1 VMITPHVT
9 GLLIFVEGLPA
20 KQLELVLDLI
30 PGAARI
36 GLLVNPN
43 NVNNVSQRQEIETA
57 VATMAVKIIS
67 ADIPTPEGLDSIF
80 PALARDGGRCSHRA
94 SGCNVFR

>member
-1 VMITPHVT
+1 MCPLLADPIRWGLIKSDARPGGNVT

-30 PGAARI
+30 PAAARI

-43 NVNNVSQRQEIETA
+43 NVNNVSQR
-57 VATMAVKIIS
+57 
-67 ADIPTPEGLDSIF
+67 
-80 PALARDGGRCSHRA
+80 
-94 SGCNVFR
+94 